1 MNSKK
6 SGIPQITRMKQWK
19 AFFEYIYIYI
29 YVFSQNIILRG
40 FDPEI
45 NKFGK

>member
-19 AFFEYIYIYI
+19 AFFEYIYIY
-29 YVFSQNIILRG
+29 VFSQNIILRG